1 MSELVQKNVGAGVEF
16 DASLASHTPECFTRR
31 MLTPKDVEYFEAI
44 DTFGSLTLAR
54 NKALEA
60 PGWELF
66 RAWEIDAAA
75 FEAEQQR
82 ISREQAAAH
91 TLGQAL
97 LSKPEHE
104 FEEGTEF
111 VNRFQLKRVKV
122 SFKQRRG
129 KILTS
134 REQKFLAEQMKK
146 MDADRKRLEA
156 LEKADAMRQLK
167 AEKKKQEKAEKEHK
181 RLSDKVAFV
190 HNLMAPLIIIMTMM
204 MVMMT
209 IVVVAVLM
217 MTNNNYD
224 DVLLTGQGSR
234 SCCRRSQQKTYN
246 CPRE

>member
-1 MSELVQKNVGAGVEF
+1 MSI
-16 DASLASHTPECFTRR
+16 
-31 MLTPKDVEYFEAI
+31 YFSYDCDE
-44 DTFGSLTLAR
+44 
-54 NKALEA
+54 
-60 PGWELF
+60 
-66 RAWEIDAAA
+66 
-75 FEAEQQR
+75 
-82 ISREQAAAH
+82 
-91 TLGQAL
+91 
-97 LSKPEHE
+97 E

-146 MDADRKRLEA
+146 IDADRKRLEA

-190 HNLMAPLIIIMTMM
+190 HNLMAPLIIIMAMM

-209 IVVVAVLM
+209 NVVVAVLM
-217 MTNNNYD
+217 VIITNNNYD
-224 DVLLTGQGSR
+224 NLLFTGQGSR
-234 SCCRRSQQKTYN
+234 SCCQRSQRKTDC